1 LRALLDT
8 LVLYVAAGLTSL
20 ELPVKVRRVL
30 DDPDTERLLSAAS
43 IMEVAIKADKGL
55 TNMNREHID
64 QAVRDLRL
72 TLLPFSSNH
81 SYKLFGL
88 AGHHRDPFD
97 RMLIATAL
105 AEDVPIISPDRVFK
119 RYRGLR
125 VIW

>member
-1 LRALLDT
+1 MRALLDT
-8 LVLYVAAGLTSL
+8 VVLYVAAGLTSL
-20 ELPVKVRRVL
+20 ELPAKVRRVL
-30 DDPDTERLLSAAS
+30 DDSDTERLLSATS
-43 IMEVAIKADKGL
+43 VMEVATKAHRGL
-55 TNMNREHID
+55 TNMNGEHIQ

-72 TLLPFSSNH
+72 TLIPFSSNH
-81 SYKLFGL
+81 AYKLFGL